1 MTVLLDTDVHVH
13 YGFLWLTAAE
23 DPLPEGDPRAG
34 QENGLCGAA
43 VPGALGMVT
52 GLHTG
57 AVPVRVEALDAA
69 PPIDEEWED
78 VVEVSFR
85 APDRACMLSAF
96 EEFHELLLPDAGDLR
111 ARWSARGM
119 DAARD
124 ADTRS
129 ADEPPLDAY
138 LLQLWPAEPAPGVVL
153 RQTSAAAAYWHGV
166 ARRSA
171 PPPSPDVVAQRAAEQ
186 QLQLEREEQAREAR
200 ELLES
205 WGGRLPAPRVLELG
219 HGRALQLGE
228 EDRRLLDV
236 VVELDD
242 QELRRLTAWVCRRAC
257 RRAGLEEL
265 DWVAPTLTALERG
278 VPLPPPFDDWG
289 AAWDRLHAHWDT
301 GDELVHEVTVVVTDD
316 PTRTPLA
323 PEAAALDAV
332 LSARDSDP
340 LSGAVDALVGA
351 ANGYA
356 DPQDWYDEV
365 ARHLKG

>member
-1 MTVLLDTDVHVH
+1 MAEDAGVTVLLDADVHVH

-57 AVPVRVEALDAA
+57 TVPVRVEALDA
-69 PPIDEEWED
+69 PPPLDEAWED

-85 APDRACMLSAF
+85 APDRSCLLSAF
-96 EEFHELLLPDAGDLR
+96 EDFHQVLLPQTGDLR

-124 ADTRS
+124 ADTRLE
-129 ADEPPLDAY
+129 DEPPLDAY
-138 LLQLWPAEPAPGVVL
+138 LLQLWPAAPAPGAVL

-166 ARRSA
+166 ARSSA
-171 PPPSPDVVAQRAAEQ
+171 RPPDQEQGAGQQDPS
-186 QLQLEREEQAREAR
+186 EREAQA
-200 ELLES
+200 LLES
-205 WGGRLPAPRVLELG
+205 WGGTPPAARVLSLG
-219 HGRALQLGE
+219 YGRALELGE
-228 EDRRLLDV
+228 EDRVLLDAV
-236 VVELDD
+236 AGLDD
-242 QELRRLTAWVCRRAC
+242 EALRRLTAWVCRTSC
-257 RRAGLEEL
+257 RRAGLEDV
-265 DWVAPTLTALERG
+265 DWVAPTLTALDRG
-278 VPLPPPFDDWG
+278 GPLPPPFDDQT
-289 AAWDRLHAHWDT
+289 AAWDRLHAHWDAGAT
-301 GDELVHEVTVVVTDD
+301 VVQEVTVAVSDD

-332 LSARDSDP
+332 LSAGADDA
-340 LSGAVDALVGA
+340 LLAAVDAVVGA
-351 ANGYA
+351 GSCFP

-365 ARHLKG
+365 ARHLTG